1 MTLVKNDLTT
11 EVTEK
16 PVMHATIAVLPGD
29 GIGPE
34 VTSEA
39 ARILQV
45 VGERWGHAFDTQ
57 EGLIGG
63 CAIDAT
69 GEPLPAETTS
79 LALRTDAVLLGA
91 VGGPQW
97 SDPDAAVRPEEG
109 LLGLRKALGTYANLR
124 PVSVHPAL
132 AAASPLKPDRLAG
145 VDLVFV
151 RELTGGM
158 YFGEKTRQPI
168 ASGERATDLC
178 VYTTEEIERV
188 VRIAAYLAR
197 ERRGKLTSVDKAN
210 VLETSRL
217 WRRVTERVVHDE
229 FPDLV
234 LDHLFVDA
242 CAMKLVQAP
251 ASFDVVVTEN
261 LFGDILT
268 DEASMLAGSI
278 GLLPSASLGAVSWQ
292 GDDTPAPATRRGLYE
307 PIHGSAPDIAGRGV
321 ANPIG
326 AILSVAMLLRHSLG
340 LHKEARAVE
349 QAVNAVVADGW
360 GTADLSA
367 AAGRRCTTGELGER
381 IADRLVE
388 HHADGAHPVGS
399 HATTQV
405 A

>member
-1 MTLVKNDLTT
+1 
-11 EVTEK
+11 
-16 PVMHATIAVLPGD
+16 MHASIAVLPGD

-39 ARILQV
+39 VHILHV
-45 VGERWGHAFDTQ
+45 VAERWGHTFATQ

-69 GEPLPAETTS
+69 GEPLPAETTR
-79 LALRTDAVLLGA
+79 LALGTDAVLLGA
-91 VGGPQW
+91 VGGPRW
-97 SDPDAAVRPEEG
+97 SDPNAAVRPEEG

-132 AAASPLKPDRLAG
+132 VAASPLKPDRLAG

-158 YFGEKTRQPI
+158 YFGEKTRQSIPG
-168 ASGERATDLC
+168 GERATDLC
-178 VYTTEEIERV
+178 VYTTAEIERV
-188 VRIAAYLAR
+188 VRVAAQLAR
-197 ERRGKLTSVDKAN
+197 QRRRTLTSVDKAN

-229 FPDLV
+229 FPDVTLEHV
-234 LDHLFVDA
+234 LVDA
-242 CAMKLVQAP
+242 CAMRLVQAP
-251 ASFDVVVTEN
+251 ATFDVVVTEN

-278 GLLPSASLGAVSWQ
+278 GMLPSASLGAASWRSEVAP
-292 GDDTPAPATRRGLYE
+292 TPTTRRGLYE

-326 AILSVAMLLRHSLG
+326 AMLSDAMLLRHSLG
-340 LHKEARAVE
+340 LHEEARAVE

-360 GTADLSA
+360 GTPDLRA
-367 AAGRRCTTGELGER
+367 AQGRRCTTRELGER
-381 IADRLVE
+381 IADRLLE
-388 HHADGAHPVGS
+388 LYTDRLHPVGS
-399 HATTQV
+399 NETTHV